1 MRVLFLYAYKK
12 GIEKGLRVKQAILTL
27 KVFEKY
33 LDLDFKELATAVGY
47 TKETIDYGDNNII
60 VSYDRYDRKIKE
72 YESKIKELE
81 NKLILKKHLGVDI
94 KEYYD
99 LVFNYIKKQKNVD
112 EKLMKKAEYI
122 YTLLDN
128 LSNYL

>member
-1 MRVLFLYAYKK
+1 MRVLFLYEYKK

-33 LDLDFKELATAVGY
+33 LDLNFKQSATAVGY

-81 NKLILKKHLGVDI
+81 SKLIIKKHLGIDI

-99 LVFNYIKKQKNVD
+99 LVFNYIKEQNNVD

-128 LSNYL
+128 LSNY

>member
-1 MRVLFLYAYKK
+1 MRVLFLYEYKK

-33 LDLDFKELATAVGY
+33 LDLNFKQSATAVGY

-81 NKLILKKHLGVDI
+81 N
-94 KEYYD
+94 
-99 LVFNYIKKQKNVD
+99 N
-112 EKLMKKAEYI
+112 
-122 YTLLDN
+122 
-128 LSNYL
+128 